1 MRRLLA
7 LLLLLG
13 APLHAQN
20 ADDRPCRADYT
31 IRARYEEAGRKLHG
45 ELTVRWTNE
54 SRDTVPDLWFHA
66 YWNAFANSE
75 TTHMVGAGG
84 TQRGGE
90 VGDGEWGWQRILS
103 VSVDD
108 ADVTP
113 SLEWTSPD
121 DQRSEDRTVFRVK
134 LPRAAKPGEVV
145 SARVRW
151 EAQVP
156 RVRRRTGYKDDFL
169 FMAQWFPK
177 LGVYESRNGWN
188 CHQFHTATEFFSN
201 FGTYDVELDL
211 PSIYQ
216 DKTGASGVQDGPT
229 TGGSG
234 RFTVRYAAPSDK
246 DRQRVERSGRSPLVH
261 DFTWTADRHYV
272 KYEDTFHFDE
282 WAARFPDEVA
292 RVALALDRTAAEM
305 RLRDVAVTVLLQP
318 EHASQGQRHFE
329 ATCTALFF
337 YGLWWGEYP
346 YEHITCVDPAWGG
359 GGAGGMEYP
368 TLFTAGTRMFTRT
381 AMHQPESVTV
391 HEAGHQFW
399 YGLVANNEFE
409 ASWLDEGFNTFTQN
423 DALWLRYGHS
433 ISTTDFAGVPY
444 DGVPVGRKPGG
455 NAIADALAGKRYALP
470 WIGSVEPLRGSGLV
484 DWWREQPLLTYGR
497 QRTDP
502 REGERTGYL
511 SDPDTDPVDM
521 PAWKYCDRNSYRTN
535 SYRRTAAA
543 LRSLQGLVG
552 DARFLRGMRTYS
564 ERWRFRH
571 PYPQDFFDAFQ
582 EGAKADIG
590 WYFEAAFRS
599 TATVD
604 WRVEVAQA
612 RTKPPRGWFLDESGR
627 WVERQAGAV
636 AARSKPAVEGGED
649 DREDPA
655 DGADL
660 AEDGADPIPAAHVA
674 GWDAEVTI
682 RRRGELLLPLTIEL
696 NWDDGAS
703 ERLVWARED
712 QARSTWWR
720 PLEGREPTKRKLVSA
735 RIDPDRRYQFDRNLA
750 DNEWHDAVDR
760 AAPLRWSER
769 VFAQYLHGLH
779 AWGGL
784 GG

>member
-7 LLLLLG
+7 LVLLC
-13 APLHAQN
+13 APTAAQN
-20 ADDRPCRADYT
+20 ADDEPCRADYS
-31 IRARYEEAGRKLHG
+31 IRARYEEDERRLHG
-45 ELTVRWTNE
+45 ELTVRWTNK

-75 TTHMVGAGG
+75 TTHVANAAGSS
-84 TQRGGE
+84 RGPSFA
-90 VGDGEWGWQRILS
+90 DGEWGWQRILS

-108 ADVTP
+108 VDVTP

-121 DQRSEDRTVFRVK
+121 DQRAADRTVFRVR
-134 LPRAAKPGEVV
+134 LPRAAKRGEVAT
-145 SARVRW
+145 ARVRW

-169 FMAQWFPK
+169 LMAQWFPK
-177 LGVYESRNGWN
+177 LGVYETGNGWN
-188 CHQFHTATEFFSN
+188 CHQFHSMTEFFSN

-211 PSIYQ
+211 PSTYQ

-229 TGGSG
+229 TGGKD
-234 RFTVRYAAPSDK
+234 RFTVKYAAPSDK
-246 DRQRVERSGRSPLVH
+246 DRERAERSGRTPLVH
-261 DFTWTADRHYV
+261 DFAWTADRHFV
-272 KYEDTFHFDE
+272 KYAGTFHYDE

-292 RVALALDRTAAEM
+292 RVALALDRTQSEM

-318 EHASQGQRHFE
+318 EHAAQGRRHFE

-346 YEHITCVDPAWGG
+346 YEHITCVDPAWGAP
-359 GGAGGMEYP
+359 AGGMEYP
-368 TLFTAGTRMFTRT
+368 TLFTAGTRMYARG
-381 AMHQPESVTV
+381 AMHVPESVTV

-423 DALWLRYGHS
+423 EALWLRYGHS
-433 ISTTDFAGVPY
+433 ISTTDFAGIPY
-444 DGVPVGRKPGG
+444 DGVPVGREPGG
-455 NAIADALAGKRYALP
+455 GAIADAFAGKRFTLP
-470 WIGSVEPLRGSGLV
+470 WIGAVEPLRGSGLV
-484 DWWREQPLLTYGR
+484 DWWREQPLLAYGR

-502 REGERTGYL
+502 RESERVGYL
-511 SDPDTDPVDM
+511 ADPDTDPIDT
-521 PAWKYCDRNSYRTN
+521 PAWQYCDRVSYRTN
-535 SYRRTAAA
+535 SYRRTATA

-552 DARFLRGMRTYS
+552 DARFLRGMRLYA
-564 ERWRFRH
+564 ERWRYRH

-590 WYFEAAFRS
+590 WYFDQVFRS
-599 TATVD
+599 TATAD
-604 WRVEVAQA
+604 WRIEVQQERA
-612 RTKPPRGWFLDESGR
+612 KPPRGWFLDDDGR
-627 WVERQAGAV
+627 WIERAANAAAAKSTDASTNADGEALEVERPFVPGWV
-636 AARSKPAVEGGED
+636 AKV
-649 DREDPA
+649 
-655 DGADL
+655 
-660 AEDGADPIPAAHVA
+660 V
-674 GWDAEVTI
+674 V
-682 RRRGELLLPLTIEL
+682 RRRGDLRLPLTVEL
-696 NWDDGAS
+696 NWDDGSS
-703 ERLVWARED
+703 ERIVWARED
-712 QARSTWWR
+712 QSHSTWWK
-720 PLEGREPTKRKLVSA
+720 PLEGRAPGTRKLVSA
-735 RIDPDRRYQFDRNLA
+735 RIDPDRRYPFDLDLS
-750 DNEWHDAVDR
+750 DNEWHEAVGV

>member
-1 MRRLLA
+1 MQSLLA
-7 LLLLLG
+7 LVLLSSFVS
-13 APLHAQN
+13 AQN

-31 IRARYEEAGRKLHG
+31 IRARYEEEGRKLHG

-54 SRDTVPDLWFHA
+54 SRDQVPDLWFHA

-84 TQRGGE
+84 RLRGGA
-90 VGDGEWGWQRILS
+90 VGDDEWGWQRILS

-108 ADVTP
+108 QDATS
-113 SLEWTSPD
+113 SLEWMSPD
-121 DQRSEDRTVFRVK
+121 DLRSEDHTVFRVRM
-134 LPRAAKPGEVV
+134 PRTVKPGEQV

-151 EAQVP
+151 EAQIP
-156 RVRRRTGYKDDFL
+156 RLRRRTGYKDDFL

-177 LGVYESRNGWN
+177 LGVYETGNGWN
-188 CHQFHTATEFFSN
+188 CHQFHAATEFFSN

-216 DKTGASGVQDGPT
+216 DHTGASGVQDGPT
-229 TGGSG
+229 QGGKG

-246 DRQRVERSGRSPLVH
+246 DRERAESDGRSPLVH
-261 DFTWTADRHYV
+261 DFAWTADRHFV
-272 KYEDTFHFDE
+272 KYEDTFHYDE
-282 WAARFPDEVA
+282 WAARYPDEVA
-292 RVALALDRTAAEM
+292 RVALALDRTGSEV

-318 EHASQGQRHFE
+318 EHAVQGRRHFE

-337 YGLWWGEYP
+337 YGLWWGAYP

-359 GGAGGMEYP
+359 GAAGGMEYP
-368 TLFTAGTRMFTRT
+368 TLFTAGTRMFTRA
-381 AMHQPESVTV
+381 AMQEPESVTV

-433 ISTTDFAGVPY
+433 ISTTNFANVPY
-444 DGVPVGRKPGG
+444 DGVAVGRRPGG
-455 NAIADALAGKRYALP
+455 TPLADALAGRRYELP
-470 WIGSVEPLRGSGLV
+470 WVGALEPLRGSGLV

-502 REGERTGYL
+502 RESERVGYL
-511 SDPDTDPVDM
+511 AEPDADPIDM
-521 PAWKYCDRNSYRTN
+521 PAWQYCDFASYRSN
-535 SYRRTAAA
+535 SYRRTATA

-564 ERWRFRH
+564 DRWRFRH

-582 EGAKADIG
+582 EGAKADIA

-604 WRVEVAQA
+604 WRIEVEQPRAQA
-612 RTKPPRGWFLDESGR
+612 PRGWFLDATGHWVELEKDAVAVDADGAGTDSAGEPVAGREVTDGR
-627 WVERQAGAV
+627 WVP
-636 AARSKPAVEGGED
+636 K
-649 DREDPA
+649 
-655 DGADL
+655 
-660 AEDGADPIPAAHVA
+660 
-674 GWDAEVTI
+674 VTV
-682 RRRGELLLPLTIEL
+682 RRRGELLLPLTVEL

-712 QARSTWWR
+712 QAHSTWWR
-720 PLEGREPTKRKLVSA
+720 PLDGRAPTKRKLVSA
-735 RIDPDRRYQFDRNLA
+735 KIDPDRRYAFDSDLSNN
-750 DNEWHDAVDR
+750 DWFDEVDR
-760 AAPLRWSER
+760 AAPLRWAER

-779 AWGGL
+779 AIGGL

>member
-1 MRRLLA
+1 MRCILA
-7 LLLLLG
+7 LLLLSVTV
-13 APLHAQN
+13 HAQN

-31 IRARYEEAGRKLHG
+31 IRARYEEDGRKLHG

-54 SRDTVPDLWFHA
+54 SRDKVPDLWFHA

-84 TQRGGE
+84 ALRGGPI
-90 VGDGEWGWQRILS
+90 GDDEWGWQRILS

-108 ADVTP
+108 VDATS
-113 SLEWTSPD
+113 SLEWMSPD
-121 DQRSEDRTVFRVK
+121 DQRPEDRTVFRVRMPK
-134 LPRAAKPGEVV
+134 VAERGAVV

-151 EAQVP
+151 EAKIP
-156 RVRRRTGYKDDFL
+156 RLRRRTGYKDDFL

-177 LGVYESRNGWN
+177 LGVYETGNGWN
-188 CHQFHTATEFFSN
+188 CHQFHAATEFFSN

-211 PSIYQ
+211 PSEYQ
-216 DKTGASGVQDGPT
+216 DHTGASGVQDGPT
-229 TGGSG
+229 QGGRG

-246 DRQRVERSGRSPLVH
+246 DRERAEKSGRTPLVH
-261 DFTWTADRHYV
+261 DFAWTADRHFV
-272 KYEDTFHFDE
+272 KYEATFHYDE

-292 RVALALDRTAAEM
+292 RVALALDRTESEM

-318 EHASQGQRHFE
+318 EHAVQGSRHFE

-359 GGAGGMEYP
+359 GAAGGMEYP

-381 AMHQPESVTV
+381 AMQSPESVTV

-433 ISTTDFAGVPY
+433 ISTTDFSGVPY
-444 DGVPVGRKPGG
+444 DGVPIGRRPGG
-455 NAIADALAGKRYALP
+455 RGLADALAGKRFTLP
-470 WIGSVEPLRGSGLV
+470 WLGAVEPLRGSGLV

-502 REGERTGYL
+502 RESERVGYL
-511 SDPDTDPVDM
+511 AEPDADPIDM
-521 PAWKYCDRNSYRTN
+521 PAWQYCDRASYRSN
-535 SYRRTAAA
+535 SYRRTATA

-552 DARFLRGMRTYS
+552 DARFLRGMRAYS
-564 ERWRFRH
+564 DRWRYRH

-590 WYFEAAFRS
+590 WYFETVFRS
-599 TATVD
+599 TATID
-604 WRVEVAQA
+604 WRIEVEQT
-612 RTKPPRGWFLDESGR
+612 REKEPRGWFPDERGH
-627 WVERQAGAV
+627 WIE
-636 AARSKPAVEGGED
+636 RSKRGEHVAKSEGEGDGED
-649 DREDPA
+649 DGEDDESTKAEPDA
-655 DGADL
+655 DD
-660 AEDGADPIPAAHVA
+660 AHEKRPR
-674 GWDAEVTI
+674 WISTVTL
-682 RRRGELLLPLTIEL
+682 RRRGELLLPLTLEL

-703 ERLVWARED
+703 ERLVWTRED
-712 QARSTWWR
+712 QAHSTWWR
-720 PLEGREPTKRKLVSA
+720 PLDGREPTSRKLVSA
-735 RIDPDRRYQFDRNLA
+735 KIDPDRRYHFDTDLSN
-750 DNEWHDAVDR
+750 NEWYDEVDR

>member
-1 MRRLLA
+1 MRRFLA
-7 LLLLLG
+7 LVLVC

-31 IRARYEEAGRKLHG
+31 IRARYEEEGRKLHG
-45 ELTVRWTNE
+45 DLTVRWTNE

-75 TTHMVGAGG
+75 TTHMVGTNG
-84 TQRGGE
+84 TLRGGPVDE
-90 VGDGEWGWQRILS
+90 GEWGWQRIVS
-103 VSVDD
+103 VSVDGVD
-108 ADVTP
+108 QTS

-121 DQRSEDRTVFRVK
+121 DQRAEDRTVFRVRM
-134 LPRAAKPGEVV
+134 PRAAKPGEVV
-145 SARVRW
+145 TASVRW

-188 CHQFHTATEFFSN
+188 CHQFHTSTEFFSD

-211 PSIYQ
+211 PSAYQ
-216 DKTGASGVQDGPT
+216 DRTGASGVQDGPT
-229 TGGSG
+229 TGGGG

-246 DRQRVERSGRSPLVH
+246 DRERAERSGRSPLVH
-261 DFTWTADRHYV
+261 DFAWTADRHYV

-292 RVALALDRTAAEM
+292 RVALALDRTRDEM

-318 EHASQGQRHFE
+318 EHASQGRRHFE

-368 TLFTAGTRMFTRT
+368 TLFTAGTRLFARA
-381 AMHQPESVTV
+381 AMQVPESVTV

-399 YGLVANNEFE
+399 YGIVANNEFE
-409 ASWLDEGFNTFTQN
+409 ASWLDEGFNTFAQS

-444 DGVPVGRKPGG
+444 DGVPVAREPGG
-455 NAIADALAGKRYALP
+455 SAIADALSGKRVTLP
-470 WIGSVEPLRGSGLV
+470 WVGTIEPLRGSGFV

-502 REGERTGYL
+502 RETERTGYL
-511 SDPDTDPVDM
+511 QDPDTDPVDM
-521 PAWKYCDRNSYRTN
+521 PAWKYCDRASYRSN
-535 SYRRTAAA
+535 SYRRTASA

-590 WYFEAAFRS
+590 WFFEQAFRS

-604 WRVEVAQA
+604 WRIEVAQE
-612 RTKPPRGWFLDESGR
+612 RVRPPRGWFPDEAGRWIERKPGAKDPGSRAGTADGGTTDGDAAQPEAGDESL
-627 WVERQAGAV
+627 GA
-636 AARSKPAVEGGED
+636 
-649 DREDPA
+649 
-655 DGADL
+655 
-660 AEDGADPIPAAHVA
+660 A
-674 GWDAEVTI
+674 GWRAQVTV
-682 RRRGELLLPLTIEL
+682 RRRGDLLLPLTLEL
-696 NWDDGAS
+696 NWDDGTS
-703 ERLVWARED
+703 ERVVWARED
-712 QARSTWWR
+712 QAHSTWWR
-720 PLEGREPTKRKLVSA
+720 PLEDRASGRRKLVSA
-735 RIDPDRRYQFDRNLA
+735 RIDPDRRYQFDRDLS
-750 DNEWHDAVDR
+750 DNEWHDATSV

-769 VFAQYLHGLH
+769 VLAQYLHGLH
-779 AWGGL
+779 SWGGL

>member
-7 LLLLLG
+7 LVLLC
-13 APLHAQN
+13 APLAAQN
-20 ADDRPCRADYT
+20 ADDRPCRSDYT
-31 IRARYEEAGRKLHG
+31 IRARYEEDGRKLHG
-45 ELTVRWTNE
+45 ELTVRWTND

-75 TTHMVGAGG
+75 TTHMVGSGG
-84 TQRGGE
+84 TLRGGP
-90 VGDGEWGWQRILS
+90 VGDDEWGWQRILS

-108 ADVTP
+108 VDVTP

-121 DQRSEDRTVFRVK
+121 DQRAEDRTVFRVRM
-134 LPRAAKPGEVV
+134 PRAVKPGEVV

-151 EAQVP
+151 EARVP

-177 LGVYESRNGWN
+177 LGVYETGNGWN
-188 CHQFHTATEFFSN
+188 CHQFHAATEFFSN

-211 PSIYQ
+211 PSVYQ
-216 DKTGASGVQDGPT
+216 DRTGASGVQDGPT
-229 TGGSG
+229 TGGKD

-246 DRQRVERSGRSPLVH
+246 DRERAERSGRSPLVH
-261 DFTWTADRHYV
+261 DFAWTADRHYV
-272 KYEDTFHFDE
+272 KYEGTFHFDE
-282 WAARFPDEVA
+282 WAARFPDEVT
-292 RVALALDRTAAEM
+292 RVALALDRTQAEM

-318 EHASQGQRHFE
+318 EHASQGSRHFE

-368 TLFTAGTRMFTRT
+368 TLFTAGTRMFTRA
-381 AMHQPESVTV
+381 AMQSPESVTV

-433 ISTTDFAGVPY
+433 IATTDFASVPY
-444 DGVPVGRKPGG
+444 DGVPIGRKPGG
-455 NAIADALAGKRYALP
+455 SAIADALAGKRFELP
-470 WIGSVEPLRGSGLV
+470 WIGAIEPLRGSGLV
-484 DWWREQPLLTYGR
+484 DWWREQPLLSYGR

-502 REGERTGYL
+502 RDGERVGYL
-511 SDPDTDPVDM
+511 QDPDTDPVDM
-521 PAWKYCDRNSYRTN
+521 PAWLYCDRASYRTN
-535 SYRRTAAA
+535 SYRRTATA

-564 ERWRFRH
+564 ERWRYRH
-571 PYPQDFFDAFQ
+571 PYPQDFIDAFQ

-590 WYFEAAFRS
+590 WFFEQAFRS

-604 WRVEVAQA
+604 WRIEVEQERAK
-612 RTKPPRGWFLDESGR
+612 RPRGWFADETGH
-627 WVERQAGAV
+627 WIERKKGAEGS
-636 AARSKPAVEGGED
+636 AKAKPEVDED
-649 DREDPA
+649 V
-655 DGADL
+655 DGAGTET
-660 AEDGADPIPAAHVA
+660 AAVVADTAPAGPA
-674 GWDAEVTI
+674 GWRTQVVV
-682 RRRGELLLPLTIEL
+682 RRRGEMLLPLTVEL
-696 NWDDGAS
+696 NWDDGTS
-703 ERLVWARED
+703 ERVVWARED
-712 QARSTWWR
+712 QARSTWWK
-720 PLEGREPTKRKLVSA
+720 PLEGRAPGQKKLVSA
-735 RIDPDRRYQFDRNLA
+735 KIDPDHRYAFDLDLSN
-750 DNEWHDAVDR
+750 NEWHDAVDR